1 MKKLQIMIFGAST
14 THGNWDSMGGW
25 SDRIRL
31 HVIKKILDNP
41 TKFLGHVFNLGVPG
55 DMSSDLLKR
64 IGPEIKARLF
74 YPETIILV
82 SVGTND
88 SKINYAD
95 KKAVI
100 SDEEFEN
107 NQEKLVRIVK
117 KYSQKI
123 LFLGFNPVDE
133 KRTNPW
139 RDNAYLNERLEK
151 FNNIVKSVCEKNNIE
166 FLNIFKLFDS
176 NDYLKYIYDGLHP
189 NSLGH
194 EKIFNLVRPFIDK
207 FLE

>member
-1 MKKLQIMIFGAST
+1 MIFGAST